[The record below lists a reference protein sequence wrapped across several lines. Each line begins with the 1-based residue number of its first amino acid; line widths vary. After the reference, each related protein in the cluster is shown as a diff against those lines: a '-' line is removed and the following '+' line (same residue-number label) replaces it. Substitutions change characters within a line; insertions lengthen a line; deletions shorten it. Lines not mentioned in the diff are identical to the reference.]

1 MYGNPVQDLASKEKP
16 TDVSIF
22 FIPDYIEQV
31 FREKKISLS
40 DFDQAMYNLHAAYEE
55 NKGKLPTSFVTRM
68 EGGEVEEGEEGLDV
82 IQKSELIAKIF
93 KTLSKLDIRDMYNLN
108 KLASSFLIEGKVWY
122 GGASDIDIAPIY
134 NMFNVG
140 SFIRFNNDDSRNT
153 YQYVTTTYLDN
164 ALTDD
169 VIMNGHKVYS
179 IVPTDKTMFV
189 IVRSGFGNVITNSS
203 PNLRSYFLKSI
214 VADAFKTFGLDTIK
228 STPLFR
234 AYLRYAFQGKSG
246 TK

>member
-55 NKGKLPTSFVTRM
+55 NKGKLPTSFVTRI

-93 KTLSKLDIRDMYNLN
+93 KTLSKL
-108 KLASSFLIEGKVWY
+108 EGKVWY

-214 VADAFKTFGLDTIK
+214 VADAFRTFGLDTMK

-234 AYLRYAFQGKSG
+234 SYLRYAFQGKSG